1 MATSAVTDIYTVVLE
16 VDARSGA
23 AVLKQTEAAM
33 GNTAGAAEK
42 LVQRVKDL
50 TATMEG
56 SSAADRTKLRT
67 IEGVDG
73 AITRLITKTMT
84 PYERSLRDVERAEQL
99 AAQARKLGSAQADAA
114 AAAVERLRMRTDAL
128 SGAANDNAETMRKA
142 STTIA
147 GMEGAAASLTGR
159 LGALGTALSGLG
171 PLGIALGATLAAA
184 GAAAG
189 LMVSAGEKI
198 NALDGKL
205 RIATGSAQ
213 GAAVAFDAIYAS
225 ARQIGLP
232 IEAGIDLFGRMTLAA
247 KDLGATRSE
256 VLKLTDT
263 IQKFAVAGGS
273 SAQEAA
279 SGAQQLGQALAS
291 GVLQGDELRSILENM
306 PLLARALADGLNTSV
321 GRLRDMGAAGE
332 LTSQR
337 VFQAI
342 VSQSAQ
348 ADKMFGQLGDSV
360 ERAQAR
366 MGNAWDVLLAR
377 LNKIFGASEALARVY
392 NNLAKGMEAIT
403 PTADTDRLGRLLQE
417 RDNLLSRQ
425 ANRRGD
431 LAGIPEDIAK
441 YQPTFSN
448 ADTVRGEVEER
459 KRLKQLNEEIFAL
472 EMQREADLRGIQA
485 EAAQARQDA
494 FKRQFDAMQLIGRS
508 LDELVGQYRLE
519 AEQLNLSDYAL
530 RKIAATEKGRLDYLK
545 ENGITTPAALAALQ
559 ITDPGRAVAL
569 TAGAEQAGAEA
580 GKLSDAQR
588 RKDLDD
594 YNRSLAEEMRLLA
607 AAPAARYK
615 VQAAIEAEA
624 LVRKGLISSAEQ
636 AGYQS
641 QIEAKLLGQA
651 ADAANQQ
658 SLATRDAIKGN
669 LDLVAAWAQGA
680 GAAEVAAARMQAHA
694 QAAGK
699 AGMNEARLAVE
710 IRNSNAAAA
719 AADLAKRN
727 ADLAEQNAYLAKL
740 VDAEKHGAE
749 AIAEVELVERKRLA
763 TREARAKLDAATDP
777 KVRDALEQEIK
788 ATEKLIDSNARL
800 QASRQ
805 AAAMQ
810 RQQQQDLS
818 VALAEREI
826 AIEVDPT
833 RRAAMEQALALKQAE
848 LQIRQ
853 QLVGA
858 SEEEIQNSLRLAEA
872 IIRTQAETRRVQEI
886 QAKGRELFDD
896 LANMV
901 QQAGE
906 KGGKGFAESLVTWT
920 RAALK
925 TLAKEMVLRPII
937 QPIMTQ
943 FVGALPQLFGISSGG
958 STAAAAGG
966 LGSVLSP
973 ISDILGMAKN
983 FVGDTFS
990 GVSSWINGIGS
1001 SLGFAST
1008 YATPMAAS
1016 AALGVAGIPG
1026 GVSGTM
1032 MGTATNVG
1040 GVFGSTTLSG
1050 LLGGVG
1056 AGFGVGSLLNGLLGG
1071 SQVGGMIGSGV
1082 GSLGGALAGTFLFPG
1097 VGTLL
1102 GGILGGGAGGVIGGL
1117 FGKDKQTPRGYAGG
1131 EIGSNNRFSASGVHQ
1146 AGLDGYDNSADRQQM
1161 AQFAQTMNATMDR
1174 YRLNFSTGRDAINA
1188 NGATN
1193 GLLTIGTMYG
1203 GAKDAADLFMRW
1215 FTTPKGKAA
1224 GAGTTTEADWMRA
1237 SGYTRN
1243 STYDRDTGWTSDLRD
1258 AAGNQV
1264 TQEAWNSDYE
1274 KWRSTQTTGG
1284 ATGSLFKSDDA
1295 YVQKALDRMA
1305 NGDAKV
1311 TGAEDVQKFLDLAGG
1326 FKDAA
1331 DRAAAGLNTLKRQ
1344 TLEWD
1349 IAARDAGRALAQ
1361 QVKDYL
1367 DAARS
1372 LYGEGSTEINQA
1384 ATAQRQNIYALMNL
1398 DPAGNAIDPNAPS
1411 DMLTGRN
1418 ADLAQAKA
1426 QIAQYKDALIAT
1438 GLTAEQAAT
1447 VVERG
1452 MAATSAAI
1460 NARWDEIDRRSN
1472 AALNQRQGNAA
1483 IIAYGA
1489 KSGYT
1494 ADQLAIDAQA
1504 EQQRQELYDAKA
1516 AGKSPAE
1523 IARMET
1529 AQATERA
1536 ALAEQQL
1543 EQARR
1548 ATESMT
1554 DRQNAALVTLGR
1566 ASEADAQRSSMQARH
1581 RQELWD
1587 AEHQGRDKDS
1597 IKMLLHTQQLEDEAL
1612 AYQQAVQA
1620 AQQAA
1625 QAAGAFNASLTSVAV
1640 ARAQS
1645 PFAAAEKALDKA
1657 KENLADAQNGVSEI
1671 INKMV
1676 SGWTQAAD
1684 SLKSARDQIMVGD
1697 LSPRDLAQRMEVA
1710 RGLYETSK
1718 ANALTDPEEAQKLG
1732 QLGQQ
1737 YLQAAKAYFGPNVE
1751 YARIFD
1757 EVTGTLASTETAAQQ
1772 QARIAQNQLDKL
1784 REISGKAT
1792 SIDEAMAKLVAA
1804 QAAKDAAETGKT
1816 TAEAGMNTGLLGQ
1829 FNTLA
1834 GQYSAYMATETPN
1847 VGAKLASEN
1856 AEAAF
1861 GGARD
1866 AILNAITDWKILN
1879 QIGER
1884 YYNHVVGGVAD
1895 VIRVK
1900 VLQLG
1905 GTPSFETGGYHWG
1918 GLRLVGERGPE
1929 LEVTG
1934 PARYWSAAET
1944 RALLAPNAGGLDYAG
1959 MPSWATSDVRSV
1971 IAGGGRFDLPAMP
1984 RTAANDRE
1992 ATAELIAE
2000 LKALRK
2006 EVAELKGAAE
2016 AGNRIAVGAAEANIE
2031 GLAVTARE
2039 QRQTAT
2045 AVKRASVYR

>member
-1 MATSAVTDIYTVVLE
+1 MAASAVTDIYTVVLE

-33 GNTAGAAEK
+33 GSTAGAAEK

-73 AITRLITKTMT
+73 AITRLISKSMT

-114 AAAVERLRMRTDAL
+114 AAAVERLRARTDAL

-142 STTIA
+142 SSTISS
-147 GMEGAAASLTGR
+147 MEGAAASLTGR
-159 LGALGTALSGLG
+159 LGVLGSALSALG
-171 PLGIALGATLAAA
+171 PLGIALGASLAAA

-189 LMVSAGEKI
+189 LMVAAGEKI

-213 GAAVAFDAIYAS
+213 GAAVAFDQIYAS

-392 NNLAKGMEAIT
+392 NNLAKGMEAVT
-403 PTADTDRLGRLLQE
+403 PTADADRLGRLLQE
-417 RDNLLSRQ
+417 RDSLLSRQ
-425 ANRRGD
+425 ASRRGD
-431 LAGIPEDIAK
+431 LAGIPEEFAK
-441 YQPTFSN
+441 SQPTFSN

-494 FKRQFDAMQLIGRS
+494 FKRQFDALQLIGRS

-559 ITDPGRAVAL
+559 ITDPARAVAL

-594 YNRSLAEEMRLLA
+594 YNRALGEEMRLLA

-615 VQAAIEAEA
+615 VQAAIEAEG
-624 LVRKGLISSAEQ
+624 LVRKGLISSTEQ
-636 AGYQS
+636 AAYQS

-651 ADAANQQ
+651 ADAARQQ
-658 SLATRDAIKGN
+658 SAATRDAIKGN
-669 LDLVAAWAQGA
+669 LDLAAAWSQGA
-680 GAAEVAAARMQAHA
+680 AAAEIATAAMQARA

-699 AGMNEARLAVE
+699 AGVNEARLALE

-719 AADLAKRN
+719 AADMAKRN
-727 ADLAEQNAYLAKL
+727 ADLAEQNALLAKL
-740 VDAEKHGAE
+740 VDAEKRGAE
-749 AIAEVELVERKRLA
+749 AVAEVELAERKRLA
-763 TREARAKLDAATDP
+763 TREARAKMDAASDP
-777 KVRDALEQEIK
+777 KVREALEREIK
-788 ATEKLIDSNARL
+788 STEQLIDDDARW
-800 QASRQ
+800 QASRKS
-805 AAAMQ
+805 AAME

-818 VALAEREI
+818 IALAEREI
-826 AIEVDPT
+826 ALEVDPT

-853 QLVGA
+853 QNVGA
-858 SEEEIQNSLRLAEA
+858 SEEEIQNNLRLAEA

-901 QQAGE
+901 TQAGE
-906 KGGKGFAESLVTWT
+906 KGGKGFAESLVTWI

-943 FVGALPQLFGISSGG
+943 IVGGLPQLFGIAGG
-958 STAAAAGG
+958 SGATAGAASGG
-966 LGSVLSP
+966 LGSILSP
-973 ISDILGMAKN
+973 VSDILGIAKS
-983 FVGDTFS
+983 FVGDTLG

-1008 YATPMAAS
+1008 YATPMATS

-1026 GVSGTM
+1026 GVTGTT
-1032 MGTATNVG
+1032 MGTASSVG
-1040 GVFGSTTLSG
+1040 SLFGST
-1050 LLGGVG
+1050 
-1056 AGFGVGSLLNGLLGG
+1056 SLT
-1071 SQVGGMIGSGV
+1071 SF
-1082 GSLGGALAGTFLFPG
+1082 LGGAGLGFGAGNILASLLGRSGTGSTVGSGIGSLAGAALGSIFPG
-1097 VGTLL
+1097 VGTIL
-1102 GGILGGGAGGVIGGL
+1102 GGLLGGAGGGLLGSL
-1117 FGKDKQTPRGYAGG
+1117 FGGDDKRPLGNARLGEVVGNRLTYGG
-1131 EIGSNNRFSASGVHQ
+1131 DTS
-1146 AGLDGYDNSADRQQM
+1146 LDGYDNSREMAQMRQAVDLVNGIVDKLGLTIDQSLLARGFGDTSNSVGLIGKTSTFDGPADLSAWIQRFFGGREGKSYLQGGSGTVQTLLDQM
-1161 AQFAQTMNATMDR
+1161 ASGT
-1174 YRLNFSTGRDAINA
+1174 STFKPKDGDAVLKAID
-1188 NGATN
+1188 
-1193 GLLTIGTMYG
+1193 Y
-1203 GAKDAADLFMRW
+1203 AAGFDDVVKR
-1215 FTTPKGKAA
+1215 A
-1224 GAGTTTEADWMRA
+1224 GAGI
-1237 SGYTRN
+1237 
-1243 STYDRDTGWTSDLRD
+1243 
-1258 AAGNQV
+1258 
-1264 TQEAWNSDYE
+1264 
-1274 KWRSTQTTGG
+1274 
-1284 ATGSLFKSDDA
+1284 
-1295 YVQKALDRMA
+1295 
-1305 NGDAKV
+1305 
-1311 TGAEDVQKFLDLAGG
+1311 
-1326 FKDAA
+1326 
-1331 DRAAAGLNTLKRQ
+1331 NTLARQ
-1344 TLEWD
+1344 LLEFD
-1349 IAARDAGRALAQ
+1349 LAARDSGKNLAKT
-1361 QVKDYL
+1361 VKDYV
-1367 DAARS
+1367 DQARE
-1372 LYGEGSTEINQA
+1372 YFGVGSTQVNQA
-1384 ATAQRQNIYALMNL
+1384 AMAQRQSIYSLMNL
-1398 DPAGNAIDPNAPS
+1398 DSSGNAIDPNAPS

-1426 QIAQYKDALIAT
+1426 QIGQYKDALIAT

-1472 AALNQRQGNAA
+1472 AALTQRYDTAA
-1483 IIAYGA
+1483 LTAYGSRA
-1489 KSGYT
+1489 GVT
-1494 ADQLAIDAQA
+1494 ANGMATAALD
-1504 EQQRQELYDAKA
+1504 EQHRQEMYDARQ
-1516 AGKSPAE
+1516 AGKSPE
-1523 IARMET
+1523 ELARLQT
-1529 AQATERA
+1529 TQTTEKL

-1543 EQARR
+1543 EQGRR
-1548 ATESMT
+1548 TAEAMI

-1566 ASEADAQRSSMQARH
+1566 ASEADAQQQAMQARH

-1587 AEHQGRDKDS
+1587 AEHSGMDKAS

-1612 AYQQAVQA
+1612 AYQQTVQA

-1625 QAAGAFNASLTSVAV
+1625 QAAGAFNASITSVAV
-1640 ARAQS
+1640 ARSQ
-1645 PFAAAEKALDKA
+1645 AAATAAANHLTDANTALATAEQDLNA
-1657 KENLADAQNGVSEI
+1657 ARSAAASSINEQVSA
-1671 INKMV
+1671 
-1676 SGWTQAAD
+1676 WTNAAN
-1684 SLKSARDQIMVGD
+1684 SLKNIREQLLTGNLNPVDRYQQM
-1697 LSPRDLAQRMEVA
+1697 LLAQ
-1710 RGLYETSK
+1710 GLYQDARAK
-1718 ANALTDPEEAQKLG
+1718 APTDPNAAAALG
-1732 QLGQQ
+1732 GYAQQ
-1737 YLQAAKAYFGPNVE
+1737 YLQTAMAYFGPNE
-1751 YARIFD
+1751 QYARIFS
-1757 EVTGTLASTETAAQQ
+1757 EVTGTLENSESIAQQ
-1772 QARIAQNQLDKL
+1772 QARIAQSQLTQLQNIAGSAKNL
-1784 REISGKAT
+1784 
-1792 SIDEAMAKLVAA
+1792 DEAVAAYTAA
-1804 QAAKDAAETGKT
+1804 QAAKDTAAAGRA
-1816 TAEAGMNTGLLGQ
+1816 TAEAGMNSGLLGQ
-1829 FNTLA
+1829 FDTLA
-1834 GQYSAYMATETPN
+1834 GQYSAYMATEVPK
-1847 VGAKLASEN
+1847 VGAVEASKN
-1856 AEAAF
+1856 AETAF

-1866 AILNAITDWKILN
+1866 AILNAITDWRTLN
-1879 QIGER
+1879 QIGEK
-1884 YYNHVVGGVAD
+1884 YYMHAVGGVAD

-1905 GTPSFETGGYHWG
+1905 GTPSFEHGGLHAG

-1944 RALLAPNAGGLDYAG
+1944 RALLAPNAGGMDYAS
-1959 MPSWATSDVRSV
+1959 MPLWASPDVRTGL
-1971 IAGGGRFDLPAMP
+1971 AGVGRFDLPTMP
-1984 RTAANDRE
+1984 HNAANDRE

-2000 LKALRK
+2000 LRELRK
-2006 EVAELKGAAE
+2006 QVSSLEAKAEQ
-2016 AGNRIAVGAAEANIE
+2016 GNRIAVASGTANIE
-2031 GLAVTARE
+2031 GLTANARE
-2039 QRQTAT
+2039 QRQTQQ
-2045 AVKRASVYR
+2045 AVRGARVYR